1 MGELVLFHPVDT
13 RINERYA
20 HCRTG
25 NTSPPGYNGR
35 SRARYNRRGN
45 MRFSLFRLTESFLS
59 SEVSGENSRATT
71 SELSGRTES
80 TFNTGRGIGETRFFF
95 DLQEES
101 NNKSAANRYII
112 FFIFSNIRSAKIDK
126 KAKIYVFALSLF
138 SQKRMIEKENGR
150 SET

>member
-1 MGELVLFHPVDT
+1 
-13 RINERYA
+13 
-20 HCRTG
+20 
-25 NTSPPGYNGR
+25 
-35 SRARYNRRGN
+35 

-101 NNKSAANRYII
+101 SNKSAANRYII

>member
-1 MGELVLFHPVDT
+1 
-13 RINERYA
+13 
-20 HCRTG
+20 
-25 NTSPPGYNGR
+25 
-35 SRARYNRRGN
+35 
-45 MRFSLFRLTESFLS
+45 MRFSLFRLTEIFLS

-101 NNKSAANRYII
+101 SNKSAANRYII

-126 KAKIYVFALSLF
+126 KAKIIRFLPYSVLSKTDDR
-138 SQKRMIEKENGR
+138 KRKWKK
-150 SET
+150 

>member
-1 MGELVLFHPVDT
+1 MMCLMLLTVSVLLLFRIYIIRVFSRRKGWRVWCVITGEATCV
-13 RINERYA
+13 
-20 HCRTG
+20 
-25 NTSPPGYNGR
+25 
-35 SRARYNRRGN
+35 
-45 MRFSLFRLTESFLS
+45 FSLFRLTENFLS

-101 NNKSAANRYII
+101 SNKSAANRYII

-126 KAKIYVFALSLF
+126 KAKIYVFCPIFVLSKTDDR
-138 SQKRMIEKENGR
+138 KRKWKK
-150 SET
+150 